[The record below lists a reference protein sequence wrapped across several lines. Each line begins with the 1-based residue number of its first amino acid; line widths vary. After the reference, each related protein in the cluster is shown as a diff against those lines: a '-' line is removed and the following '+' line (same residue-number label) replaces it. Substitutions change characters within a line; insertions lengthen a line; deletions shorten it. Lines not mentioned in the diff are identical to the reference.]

1 MPIIATDGSSLGT
14 PMPDGTHKAEGHGGW
29 AAYIQFED
37 DHPIAPGFSQELI
50 GTVARNI
57 LILVSGH
64 DRTPGIRDFSIL
76 KRK

>member
-50 GTVARNI
+50 G
-57 LILVSGH
+57 GK
-64 DRTPGIRDFSIL
+64 TPYHHRGD
-76 KRK
+76 